1 VEVKRLALVLVDI
14 SGYTRF
20 VKMHTMSL
28 LHAES
33 IITDLLGAVIDNAE
47 FPLTLSK
54 LEGDAAFLYSVLEE
68 GARGRAAAE
77 DILRQVDAFFAAFDA
92 KASELVA
99 ADACRCDAC
108 SNIPMLKLKSVLHV
122 GPAVIKKVRQ
132 FEEVA
137 GEDVIVVHRLLKNT
151 VPFNEYVL
159 MTQAFYDLSGG
170 FPGRTAEARVE
181 ECEGFGPVAVKV
193 YYKEDA
199 ARPLPPRPAP
209 MPPIP
214 GTTYGNTS
222 MRWSAYAVARVFG
235 RSRSN
240 FSHLPDATLTPADLW
255 AYFVTGLGGNI
266 VTIARYWLG
275 RKA

>member
-1 VEVKRLALVLVDI
+1 
-14 SGYTRF
+14 
-20 VKMHTMSL
+20 MHTMSL

-54 LEGDAAFLYSVLEE
+54 LEGDAAFLYSELEE
-68 GARGRAAAE
+68 GPRGRAAAE

-137 GEDVIVVHRLLKNT
+137 GDGVTAVHRPLT
-151 VPFNEYVL
+151 
-159 MTQAFYDLSGG
+159 TTALST
-170 FPGRTAEARVE
+170 RHA
-181 ECEGFGPVAVKV
+181 
-193 YYKEDA
+193 
-199 ARPLPPRPAP
+199 
-209 MPPIP
+209 
-214 GTTYGNTS
+214 
-222 MRWSAYAVARVFG
+222 
-235 RSRSN
+235 
-240 FSHLPDATLTPADLW
+240 
-255 AYFVTGLGGNI
+255 
-266 VTIARYWLG
+266 
-275 RKA
+275 